1 MTTASAALR
10 GVGRVHP
17 DTVARVEAVAKQI
30 GYQANQAAAALRR
43 GDGALVGLVLETEV
57 LEDDESSP
65 KLYWPRFLGGLTRE
79 LTAND
84 IGLVLVAGGH
94 SLPLSGL
101 PVAAL
106 VVLGDRVPSEVAF
119 GLPVIS
125 ATAASPGTVASVGH
139 SYPDAAALGV
149 GHLVANG
156 ARSIGFLTPSVSLP
170 YMADLTRS
178 FAQAGT
184 DAGTRFSLVD
194 DLVELRAQLAAQ
206 QIDAIITP
214 GRSTVEILTV
224 CESVG
229 AAVPDDV
236 LLLSLTEGEI
246 EAHLKP
252 TVSSLT
258 FEGAK
263 SGRVLGQMLATGLAE
278 HEWADIS
285 LPFTLIERESTS
297 RGWAIPDE

>member
-17 DTVARVEAVAKQI
+17 DTVTRVQAVARQI

-43 GDGALVGLVLETEV
+43 GDGALVGMVLETEV
-57 LEDDESSP
+57 LEDDESNP

-106 VVLGDRVPSEVAF
+106 VVLGGRVPSEVAF
-119 GLPVIS
+119 GLPIIS
-125 ATAASPGTVASVGH
+125 ATVAATGTVASVGH
-139 SYPDAAALGV
+139 SYPDAATLGV

-156 ARSIGFLTPSVSLP
+156 ARSIGFLRPSISLP
-170 YMADLTRS
+170 YMADLASS
-178 FAQAGT
+178 FEQAGRT
-184 DAGTRFSLVD
+184 ASTRFTSID
-194 DLVELRAQLAAQ
+194 DLIELRAQLEAQ
-206 QIDAIITP
+206 QIDAIVTP
-214 GRSTVEILTV
+214 GRSTVEILTI

-229 AAVPDDV
+229 ARIPDDV

-258 FEGAK
+258 FEGTK

-285 LPFTLIERESTS
+285 LPFKLIERESTS
-297 RGWAIPDE
+297 RG